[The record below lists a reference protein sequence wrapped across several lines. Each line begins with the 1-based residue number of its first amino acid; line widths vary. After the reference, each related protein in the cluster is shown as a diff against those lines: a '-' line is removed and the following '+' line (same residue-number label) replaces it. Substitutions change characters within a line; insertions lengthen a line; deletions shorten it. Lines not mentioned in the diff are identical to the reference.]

1 MAQEK
6 WLIDGPKVIDLENI
20 HRLKVG
26 LVGGHI
32 DIVGHDEP
40 GIRVEVHSVD
50 GRDLLVKVD
59 GDRLEIDHP
68 QLRWD
73 NWIEAFKNFGS
84 RIRAEV
90 SVLVPRQVAVTL
102 GVVSAEALVAG
113 IEADVQLNTV
123 SGDLVADGLTG
134 RLTANSVSGEVTIR
148 DHTGPVG
155 VNTVSGDVIA
165 SGAVAKFEVD
175 GVSSEVM
182 LDATGIPD
190 KVSVNTVSGGVTA
203 RFAPETP
210 ASYTVQTVG
219 GKLHF
224 DAQSITITKGRYT
237 ARHGDL
243 DGKWTDVRV
252 NTVGGD
258 VSILHTVRA

>member
-6 WLIDGPKVIDLENI
+6 WLVDGPKVIDLENVR
-20 HRLKVG
+20 RLMVG
-26 LVGGHI
+26 LVGGHV

-40 GIRVEVHSVD
+40 GVRVEVHSVT
-50 GRDLLVKVD
+50 GRDLLVQLD

-73 NWIEAFKNFGS
+73 NWIDVFKNFGS
-84 RIRAEV
+84 SIKAEV
-90 SVLVPRQVAVTL
+90 SVLVPRDIALTL
-102 GVVSAEALVAG
+102 GVVSADALGAG
-113 IEADVQLNTV
+113 LETDAQLNTV

-134 RLTANSVSGEVTIR
+134 KLTANSVSGEVTVR
-148 DHTGPVG
+148 DHAGAVG
-155 VNTVSGDVIA
+155 INTVSGDVIA
-165 SGAVAKFEVD
+165 SGAITRFDVD

-190 KVSVNTVSGGVTA
+190 AVRVNTVSGAVTA
-203 RFAPETP
+203 RFEPDTP

-219 GKLHF
+219 GKLQL
-224 DAQSITITKGRYT
+224 DAQSISVVRGRYT
-237 ARHGDL
+237 ARHGEL
-243 DGKWTDVRV
+243 DGRWADVRV

-258 VSILHTVRA
+258 VSILHGVRA

>member
-26 LVGGHI
+26 LIGGHV
-32 DIVGHDEP
+32 DIVAHDEP
-40 GIRVEVHSVD
+40 GVRVEVHAVN
-50 GRDLLVKVD
+50 GRELLIQVD

-73 NWIEAFKNFGS
+73 NWIEAFKS
-84 RIRAEV
+84 LRSKVAAEV
-90 SVLVPRQVAVTL
+90 SVLVPRQIAITL
-102 GVVSAEALVAG
+102 GVVSAEALVSGVEGDA
-113 IEADVQLNTV
+113 QLNTV

-134 RLTANSVSGEVTIR
+134 RLTVNSVSGEVTVR
-148 DHTGPVG
+148 EHTGSVG

-165 SGAVAKFEVD
+165 SGAITRFDAD
-175 GVSSEVM
+175 GVSGEVM

-190 KVSVNTVSGGVTA
+190 AVRINTVSGNVTA
-203 RFAPETP
+203 RFDPDAP
-210 ASYTVQTVG
+210 ASFTVQTVG
-219 GKLHF
+219 GKLQL
-224 DAQSITITKGRYT
+224 DAQSISVIKGRYT
-237 ARHGDL
+237 ARHGAL
-243 DGKWTDVRV
+243 DGRWTDVRV

-258 VSILHTVRA
+258 VSILHAVRA